1 MKPKILYNYL
11 SDDELLRISN
21 KIKDTEKAT
30 AGEIAVSIRE
40 YKTFFEGKKPL
51 RELAE
56 KEYIRL
62 GINKTREG
70 TGVLIFLLLSK
81 RQFYILADD
90 NINKLTGEKVWAEI
104 KDTMQEKFVR
114 GEFCKGILSAI
125 DEIGKILAQHF
136 PIRTD
141 DKNEISNRVVIQ
153 N

>member
-11 SDDELLRISN
+11 TDDELLRISN
-21 KIKDTEKAT
+21 KIKDAEKAT

-40 YKTFFEGKKPL
+40 YKSFFEGKKPL
-51 RELAE
+51 RQLAE
-56 KEYIRL
+56 KEYVRL
-62 GINKTREG
+62 GINKTKEG
-70 TGVLIFLLLSK
+70 TGVLIFLLLSE

-104 KDTMQEKFVR
+104 KDIMQEKFVR
-114 GEFCKGILSAI
+114 GEFCKGILFGI

-136 PIRTD
+136 PISPD